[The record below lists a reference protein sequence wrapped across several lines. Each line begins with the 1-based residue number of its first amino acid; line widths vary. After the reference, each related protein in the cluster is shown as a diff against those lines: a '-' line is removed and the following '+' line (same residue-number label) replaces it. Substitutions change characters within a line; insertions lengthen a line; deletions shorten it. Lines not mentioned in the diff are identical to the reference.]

1 MNTITVR
8 IREIFNKTGDSQS
21 QLARVL
27 NVSPAY
33 VWKLMNKDDANPSN
47 RLIEDICEK
56 IMISGK
62 KINENWLRTG
72 EGDMFLTLD
81 RKEEIAQLTADLFKS
96 EKDSFKSRLIMS
108 LSRLSE
114 EELAVLE
121 KISADLAR
129 EKD

>member
-96 EKDSFKSRLIMS
+96 EKDSFNSRLIMS

>member
-1 MNTITVR
+1 MQTINER
-8 IREIFNKTGDSQS
+8 IQIILDQSKMTKTAFGEALKVSQQYISKLVKTG
-21 QLARVL
+21 
-27 NVSPAY
+27 SPS
-33 VWKLMNKDDANPSN
+33 D

-56 IMISGK
+56 ILIDGK

-72 EGDMFLTLD
+72 EGDIFLTLD
-81 RKEEIAQLTADLFKS
+81 RKEEIAQLTAELFKS

-114 EELAVLE
+114 EELAVIE
-121 KISADLAR
+121 KISEDLAR

>member
-1 MNTITVR
+1 MQTINER
-8 IREIFNKTGDSQS
+8 IQIILNQSNMTKTAFGEALKVSQQYISKLVKTG
-21 QLARVL
+21 
-27 NVSPAY
+27 SPS
-33 VWKLMNKDDANPSN
+33 D

-56 IMISGK
+56 IFIRGK

>member
-1 MNTITVR
+1 MNAVTVR
-8 IREIFNKTGDSQS
+8 IRDVFNKTGDSQS
-21 QLARVL
+21 QLARAL

-33 VWKLMNKDDANPSN
+33 IWKLMNKDDAKPSD

-56 IMISGK
+56 IFIDGK

-81 RKEEIAQLTADLFKS
+81 RKEEIAQLTAELFKS

-114 EELAVLE
+114 DELAVLE
-121 KISADLAR
+121 KISEDLAR